1 MNDFTVVLKDAPVG
15 EWIALS
21 HDQDRSVASAK
32 VLADA
37 IKMAQDRGEDHP
49 VMMKMPP
56 GGALVLKPDW
66 S

>member
-21 HDQDRSVASAK
+21 HDQDRIVASAK

-56 GGALVLKPDW
+56 VGALVLKPDW